1 MNIEN
6 IICKYLYIYIYIRI
20 SITFVHLHYIYIYIS
35 QSLDL
40 WPFYKW
46 TTLDH
51 ANIMRL
57 THALAPGCCWD
68 LSLIQPPRDDI

>member
-6 IICKYLYIYIYIRI
+6 IICKYLYIYIY
-20 SITFVHLHYIYIYIS
+20 TYIYYICALALYIYIS